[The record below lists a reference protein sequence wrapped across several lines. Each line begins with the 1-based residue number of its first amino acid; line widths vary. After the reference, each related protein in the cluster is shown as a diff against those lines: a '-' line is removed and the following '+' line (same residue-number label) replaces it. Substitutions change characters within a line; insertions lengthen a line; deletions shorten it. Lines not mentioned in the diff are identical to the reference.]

1 MMKELN
7 KQCLE
12 VSCISRSRKII
23 RCCLDLRRQRE
34 ELEIREAIRYATG
47 LDGFQYD
54 RIILK

>member
-1 MMKELN
+1 MKELN

-12 VSCISRSRKII
+12 VSCMSRSRKII
-23 RCCLDLRRQRE
+23 RYCLDLRRQRE